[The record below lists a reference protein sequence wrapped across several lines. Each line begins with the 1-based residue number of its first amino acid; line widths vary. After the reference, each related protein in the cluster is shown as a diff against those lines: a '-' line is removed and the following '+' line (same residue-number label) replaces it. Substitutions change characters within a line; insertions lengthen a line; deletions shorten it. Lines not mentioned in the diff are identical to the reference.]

1 MKLPIKYIKDIAVY
15 WPVLICPSSTL
26 SAALCHA
33 LTNLWADYYL
43 LLSQTEII
51 TSVNDGEAARAQQL
65 YFPAQLGG
73 REPSHPVN
81 NSMAPP

>member
-1 MKLPIKYIKDIAVY
+1 MYSNVAVY
-15 WPVLICPSSTL
+15 RPEFICPSSTL
-26 SAALCHA
+26 SVMLCHA
-33 LTNLWADYYL
+33 LTNPWADYYL

-51 TSVNDGEAARAQQL
+51 TSVNDGKVARAQQL